1 MKVLFIVPCWLLLVI
16 GCHSTKSIP
25 TTSEE
30 TPAQKAVASP
40 FGPEYA
46 IRENKNGTYILAYRK
61 HKKLED
67 LFATLEFSIYDKQT
81 QTVIF
86 NDELKAG
93 SVAWYS
99 EFEIVAKARNL
110 KSDST
115 NQTYNVTYYYDVQK
129 RIKRI
134 ANNE

>member
-1 MKVLFIVPCWLLLVI
+1 MKVFFIVPCWLLFVI
-16 GCHSTKSIP
+16 ACHSTKSIP
-25 TTSEE
+25 TATEG

-40 FGPEYA
+40 FGPDYA
-46 IRENKNGTYILAYRK
+46 IRENKNGAYILAYRK

-67 LFATLEFSIYDKQT
+67 LFATVEFSIYDKQT

-110 KSDST
+110 KSDSS
-115 NQTYNVTYYYDVQK
+115 NQNYNLTYFYDVQK
-129 RIKRI
+129 RTKRI
-134 ANNE
+134 AHNE